1 MNLRQFHSDAMAA
14 LASEPN
20 RLELERV
27 SEMAADLAE
36 MVGWAPDIIDPRGE
50 VCAVLEGIRSSAG
63 QLYESKPER
72 GVAIFHDSV
81 AGLMAAISGHDRDL
95 EPGIPDDG
103 DILDS
108 W

>member
-14 LASEPN
+14 LAAEPN
-20 RLELERV
+20 RHELERI
-27 SEMAADLAE
+27 SDMASNLAE

-63 QLYESKPER
+63 QLYDSKSEWE
-72 GVAIFHDSV
+72 VAIFHDSV
-81 AGLMAAISGHDRDL
+81 AGLMDAISGHDRDL
-95 EPGIPDDG
+95 EPGIPGDG
-103 DILDS
+103 EILDS